1 MPVSTPKVL
10 PFKKA
15 VPINKANP
23 IIVNISPPFKTS
35 AAANNIIAAATMRAQ
50 YEEGDQTT
58 ATKSDVHNVAREMFY
73 AMHEM
78 KKHIIAYLKE
88 NA

>member
-1 MPVSTPKVL
+1 MTIEEL
-10 PFKKA
+10 DENLTKA
-15 VPINKANP
+15 LADF
-23 IIVNISPPFKTS
+23 SE
-35 AAANNIIAAATMRAQ
+35 TMRAQ
-50 YEEGDQTT
+50 YEEGDQTA

>member
-1 MPVSTPKVL
+1 MTIEEL
-10 PFKKA
+10 DENLTKA
-15 VPINKANP
+15 LADF
-23 IIVNISPPFKTS
+23 SE
-35 AAANNIIAAATMRAQ
+35 TMRAQ
-50 YEEGDQTT
+50 YEGGDQTT

>member
-1 MPVSTPKVL
+1 MTIEEL
-10 PFKKA
+10 DENLTKA
-15 VPINKANP
+15 LADF
-23 IIVNISPPFKTS
+23 SE
-35 AAANNIIAAATMRAQ
+35 TMRAQ

-58 ATKSDVHNVAREMFY
+58 ATKSDVHNAAREMFY